1 MFILTTYYL
10 RWLKAIFIIGTSLA
24 IIIHAHIRGQV
35 LQYKAE
41 LLKRITVQI
50 QAPSMILM
58 QEYKGCDTQCTAA
71 AGLIHQV
78 KRIHEKINMEDYI
91 PDEYMEEE
99 DYIPD
104 EYMEEEES
112 IDDMIVAENDNEN
125 HNSFKLQNNQ
135 KWIDILSKYRK
146 SLINPDN
153 QQYVF
158 VDERILL
165 KSKNKS
171 SSPKY
176 TYVTR
181 AHIDKSQIN
190 VDLKTAQKSVDNMC
204 KSKRCNLRS
213 ILQASFE
220 KTNLTDKRYAI
231 IDYPWYDPI
240 TNTEIIK
247 RSIIYRIHKNFV
259 VGSGFTLTK
268 EITKPNVPVIALCVF
283 IYALFLLYTF
293 VYPGLFYNH
302 GEILSERTLNV
313 VKRNLWES
321 KNTYIVLSTLVL
333 TLFLSA
339 QHAQNIKQN
348 ENIKTN
354 ILVQQLSD
362 RRYFAILLA
371 SLALALGFFASF
383 QRKYERN
390 ILPALLVSFLFSL
403 LALLDLF
410 GGNDNQTYLL
420 KIHLTRTFLT
430 CAIVTLLWLFVTLT
444 IQWHTHQ
451 TH

>member
-1 MFILTTYYL
+1 
-10 RWLKAIFIIGTSLA
+10 
-24 IIIHAHIRGQV
+24 
-35 LQYKAE
+35 
-41 LLKRITVQI
+41 
-50 QAPSMILM
+50 MILM

-78 KRIHEKINMEDYI
+78 KRIHEKTNMEDYIPDEYMEDYIPDEYMEEEDYI

-112 IDDMIVAENDNEN
+112 IDDMILAENDDEN
-125 HNSFKLQNNQ
+125 RNSFELQNNQ

-231 IDYPWYDPI
+231 IDYPGTTPLQ
-240 TNTEIIK
+240 
-247 RSIIYRIHKNFV
+247 
-259 VGSGFTLTK
+259 TLK
-268 EITKPNVPVIALCVF
+268 
-283 IYALFLLYTF
+283 
-293 VYPGLFYNH
+293 
-302 GEILSERTLNV
+302 
-313 VKRNLWES
+313 
-321 KNTYIVLSTLVL
+321 
-333 TLFLSA
+333 
-339 QHAQNIKQN
+339 
-348 ENIKTN
+348 
-354 ILVQQLSD
+354 
-362 RRYFAILLA
+362 
-371 SLALALGFFASF
+371 
-383 QRKYERN
+383 
-390 ILPALLVSFLFSL
+390 
-403 LALLDLF
+403 
-410 GGNDNQTYLL
+410 
-420 KIHLTRTFLT
+420 
-430 CAIVTLLWLFVTLT
+430 
-444 IQWHTHQ
+444 
-451 TH
+451 